1 MKSETD
7 LGVIRHAL
15 AGRGDHLFGARGR
28 VGLGRISINTPRN
41 LRGRSADNIRVR
53 GVNGVILSLCVLEW
67 GLGRGV
73 VSVVVVSV
81 VVSVVSVVTGESRP
95 GI

>member
-1 MKSETD
+1 M
-7 LGVIRHAL
+7 
-15 AGRGDHLFGARGR
+15 
-28 VGLGRISINTPRN
+28 
-41 LRGRSADNIRVR
+41 
-53 GVNGVILSLCVLEW
+53 NGVILSLCVLEW

>member
-1 MKSETD
+1 M
-7 LGVIRHAL
+7 
-15 AGRGDHLFGARGR
+15 
-28 VGLGRISINTPRN
+28 
-41 LRGRSADNIRVR
+41 R

-67 GLGRGV
+67 GLGRGF

-81 VVSVVSVVTGESRP
+81 SVVSVSVVSVSVVTGESRP